1 MGEPREDIG
10 RQINICNYT
19 TQSLS
24 EKRSGN
30 ICLSFQEARITDTR
44 NKTKTAHTQK
54 RKLQTS
60 VLYKYSCKIL
70 HKITV
75 NRIQQYVTK
84 NLYTYTNTLYEQVK
98 VTAGMQRLFNT

>member
-1 MGEPREDIG
+1 MSFKNSPKYLSKSGQFHWRILPNIG

-60 VLYKYSCKIL
+60 VLYKYSCKNPSQDNS
-70 HKITV
+70 K
-75 NRIQQYVTK
+75 
-84 NLYTYTNTLYEQVK
+84 
-98 VTAGMQRLFNT
+98 